1 MEKWGLDQLFTS
13 RSEFVREN
21 KRNSDKSQKKL
32 DAIKRSPTLL
42 SKQKL
47 QMESAMQHKCNAVR
61 CLLLLLRVSC
71 VLRSTGWVDEDET
84 VVTDSELLE
93 H

>member
-1 MEKWGLDQLFTS
+1 
-13 RSEFVREN
+13 VREKN
-21 KRNSDKSQKKL
+21 RNSDKSQKKL
-32 DAIKRSPTLL
+32 EAIKQSPTLL

-47 QMESAMQHKCNAVR
+47 QMESAMQHECNAMS
-61 CLLLLLRVSC
+61 CLLLLRVSC

-84 VVTDSELLE
+84 VVTDSELLV

>member
-1 MEKWGLDQLFTS
+1 M
-13 RSEFVREN
+13 REN
-21 KRNSDKSQKKL
+21 NRNSDKSQKKL

-42 SKQKL
+42 RKQKL
-47 QMESAMQHKCNAVR
+47 QLESAMQHKCNAMR
-61 CLLLLLRVSC
+61 CLLLLLLRVSC

>member
-1 MEKWGLDQLFTS
+1 
-13 RSEFVREN
+13 VREN
-21 KRNSDKSQKKL
+21 NRNSDKSQKKL
-32 DAIKRSPTLL
+32 EAIKRSPMLL

-47 QMESAMQHKCNAVR
+47 RMESAMQQKCIAMR
-61 CLLLLLRVSC
+61 CLPLLLRVSC

-84 VVTDSELLE
+84 VVTDAELLE